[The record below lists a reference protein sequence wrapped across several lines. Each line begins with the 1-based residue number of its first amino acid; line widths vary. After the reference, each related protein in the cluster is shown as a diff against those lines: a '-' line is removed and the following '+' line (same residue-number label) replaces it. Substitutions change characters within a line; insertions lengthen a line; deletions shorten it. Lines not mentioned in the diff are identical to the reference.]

1 MNGNEKCAPHPQ
13 TKALKEFQSLPS
25 PVPTKRKLSIS
36 EITPERINNE
46 ASSIYE
52 CLNQVTNHLNTPSK
66 RCNKYEQKK
75 PPPIK

>member
-36 EITPERINNE
+36 EITR
-46 ASSIYE
+46 
-52 CLNQVTNHLNTPSK
+52 
-66 RCNKYEQKK
+66 QKK
-75 PPPIK
+75 K